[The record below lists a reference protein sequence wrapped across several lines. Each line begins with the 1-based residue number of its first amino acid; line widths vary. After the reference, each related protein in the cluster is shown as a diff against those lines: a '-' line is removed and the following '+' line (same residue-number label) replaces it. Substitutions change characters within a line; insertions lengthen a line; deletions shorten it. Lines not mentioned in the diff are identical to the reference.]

1 MNKRV
6 PNRFNP
12 NLGVSNHTPEEPIY
26 RFSWWPVI
34 GFILALIILSLVMPS
49 PVVRALPRETVSL
62 QRAFHDHVCDDLHRQ
77 THHLKHAMER
87 YDQSTE
93 LTEQRRLWSEVTQ
106 INTRRNESIHAY
118 RDALL
123 RQAVGG
129 NTPIFD
135 INEVCR
141 FSTIR
146 LQPVSLVARH

>member
-1 MNKRV
+1 MRPSTSKK
-6 PNRFNP
+6 FNP
-12 NLGVSNHTPEEPIY
+12 HLSVNGKQPDEPAY

-34 GFILALIILSLVMPS
+34 GFILAMIILSLVMPS
-49 PVVRALPRETVSL
+49 PEVRALSREVVSL
-62 QRAFHDHVCDDLHRQ
+62 QRAFHDHACDDLHRQ

-93 LTEQRRLWSEVTQ
+93 LTEQQRLWSEVTQ

-129 NTPIFD
+129 NTPIYD